1 MLFPT
6 CDGSIDSQDV
16 WLSMQQL
23 HHLVNDVQHMLLLD
37 SSFLKKVVLE
47 ELDIGL
53 ALLGLQER

>member
-1 MLFPT
+1 
-6 CDGSIDSQDV
+6 
-16 WLSMQQL
+16 
-23 HHLVNDVQHMLLLD
+23 MLLLD